1 MDRLN
6 SLKSKFKIKNLLL
19 RELMAEFL
27 GTMVLTVSCLIY
39 FVCVKKNYIVKTFLC
54 WPLKNLILLSNAS
67 MKNLSLVFSFS
78 SQIMYTW

>member
-39 FVCVKKNYIVKTFLC
+39 FVCVKKT
-54 WPLKNLILLSNAS
+54 
-67 MKNLSLVFSFS
+67 
-78 SQIMYTW
+78 T